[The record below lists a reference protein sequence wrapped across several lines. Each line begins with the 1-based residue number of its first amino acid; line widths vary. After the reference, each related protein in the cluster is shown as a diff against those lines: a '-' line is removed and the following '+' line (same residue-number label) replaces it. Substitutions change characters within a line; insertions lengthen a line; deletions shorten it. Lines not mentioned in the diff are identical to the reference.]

1 MTCECRRLN
10 ELHITLELYR
20 KRTGA
25 TDSVSLD
32 LRVRFRYSRLKAAA
46 LFAAGA
52 MGFQSIAGL
61 FAGLGPPGEYG
72 IAVEVFRRLINR
84 KLKSYLNR
92 RFFLLSA

>member
-1 MTCECRRLN
+1 M
-10 ELHITLELYR
+10 
-20 KRTGA
+20 
-25 TDSVSLD
+25 
-32 LRVRFRYSRLKAAA
+32 
-46 LFAAGA
+46 FAAGA